1 MKKYWKSLTEL
12 KNKENSI
19 SDQPMPK
26 GNLEQILD
34 IFDKNENGSKSNRR
48 DFLKLCGYSLAISTV
63 VASCENSVQKAIPY
77 LIKPEEITPGKA
89 NYYASSFAK
98 GSDFCSI
105 LIKTRVGRPIKIEGN
120 DLSTVTNG
128 GTSSRVQASV
138 LDLYDTSRYKN
149 PLKENEKLLWEELDE
164 FVRKELNRLKN
175 ANEEVVLLTSSVYSP
190 STISVI
196 QKFIAQYPNVKW
208 VQYDSQSHSALIQAN
223 KMCFGKAGIADYRF
237 DYADMIVS
245 FDADFLG
252 TWLMP
257 VEYIRQYTKKRKLSD
272 GNTSMSQHIQ
282 LESRLSLTG
291 SNADK
296 RIPVKPSEQ
305 KLLLAQL
312 YNEILKLAGKDTY
325 TVLNTYGD
333 MQGIAKDL
341 WSHKGKSLVI
351 SGSNDVNVQLIVN
364 AINYELE
371 NYGSTLRFE
380 KQLKTSKA
388 IDSDMKNLLGDMKA
402 GKVKALLTYGV
413 NPVFDYHKG
422 DEFALALKKIG
433 FTIALDEVPNETT
446 SLMKFVA
453 PDNHYLESW
462 NDFEPKANRY
472 SLMQP
477 GIRPLFNTRQ
487 FQSSLLSWIG
497 EDPDYLKFI
506 KAYWEKNFYP
516 MQNTY
521 PNFVTYW
528 NHTLQQ
534 GVFEPNVKSVSDTK
548 FHYGGI
554 NNIFDELAKQ
564 PKSKGIELQV
574 YESIAIGDGKMANN
588 PWLQE
593 MPDPI
598 SKICWDNYLC
608 ISPKLASELM
618 MGTGDVV
625 EVNSKVKLP
634 VYVLPGQAYNTV
646 AVAKGYGRQVCGIV
660 GKNVGVNVNS
670 LHNSSVDFI
679 DNVNLI
685 KTGEKYDLAMTQTHH
700 SMEGR
705 AIVREADLEE
715 YKENPAAG
723 NESHHT
729 YENASIYEKPKF
741 PNHHWGLVV
750 DLNSCVGCGAC
761 SVACQ
766 AENNVP
772 VVGKKEVI
780 RAHEMSWIRIDRY
793 FSGDEFNPDV
803 SFQPVMCQHCDNAP
817 CENVCPVA
825 ATSHSSEGLNQMA
838 YNRCIGTRYC
848 GNNCPYKVRRFNWFD
863 FTKADSIPNNL
874 HDVAEMTI
882 DLKRMVLNP
891 DVTVRAKGV
900 IEKCSLCVQR
910 IQEGKL
916 NAKIKGRKVKDGE
929 IKTACE
935 QACPS
940 GAIIFGDLND
950 KESKLVKETS
960 SKRNYHLLEEIHT
973 LPSVSYLT
981 KIRNKKMNHS

>member
-12 KNKENSI
+12 RNGDNSVPDKSI
-19 SDQPMPK
+19 PK

-34 IFDKNENGSKSNRR
+34 IFDKNEKDSKSNRR
-48 DFLKLCGYSLAISTV
+48 DFLKLCGYSLAIGTV

-77 LIKPEEITPGKA
+77 LIKPEEVTPGKA

-105 LIKTRVGRPIKIEGN
+105 LIKTREGRPIKIEGN
-120 DLSTVTNG
+120 DLSTLTHG

-149 PLKENEKLLWEELDE
+149 PVKGKEKLSWQELDE
-164 FVRKELNRLKN
+164 TVVKELNRLKN
-175 ANEEVVLLTSSVYSP
+175 SSEQVVLLTSSIYSP
-190 STISVI
+190 STENVI
-196 QKFIAQYPNVKW
+196 KRFIAKYPNVKW
-208 VQYDSQSHSALIQAN
+208 IQYDSKSYAALIKAN
-223 KMCFGKAGIADYRF
+223 EMCFGKAGISDYRF
-237 DYADMIVS
+237 DYADRIVS

-257 VEYIRQYTKKRKLSD
+257 IEHIRQYTKKRKLSD
-272 GNTSMSQHIQ
+272 GNTSMSHHTQI
-282 LESRLSLTG
+282 ESRLSLTG

-305 KLLLAQL
+305 KLLVAQL
-312 YNEILKLAGKDTY
+312 YNEVLKLAEKDTY
-325 TVLNTYGD
+325 SIPKASADIQN
-333 MQGIAKDL
+333 IAKDL
-341 WSHKGKSLVI
+341 WAHKGKSLVV
-351 SGSNDVNVQLIVN
+351 SGSNDLNTQIIVN
-364 AINYELE
+364 AINYELK
-371 NYGSTLRFE
+371 NYGSTLRID
-380 KQLKTSKA
+380 KQLYTSKA
-388 IDSDMKNLLGDMKA
+388 VDSDMENLLEDMKS
-402 GKVKALLTYGV
+402 GKLKGLLTYGV
-413 NPVFDYHKG
+413 NPVFDHYNG
-422 DEFALALKKIG
+422 DEFASVLKKIG
-433 FTIALDEVPNETT
+433 FTIAFDEVPNETS

-453 PDNHYLESW
+453 PDNHFLESW
-462 NDFEPKANRY
+462 NDFEPKTNRY

-477 GIRPLFNTRQ
+477 GIRPLFDTRQ
-487 FQSSLLSWIG
+487 FQSTLLSWMG
-497 EDPDYLKFI
+497 EDTNYLNFI
-506 KAYWEKNFYP
+506 KNHWEKKMYP
-516 MQNTY
+516 MQAAY
-521 PNFVTYW
+521 PNFTTFW
-528 NHTLQQ
+528 NHTLQK
-534 GVFEPNVKSVSDTK
+534 GIFEPNVKSTSDVKLTIAD
-548 FHYGGI
+548 I
-554 NNIFDELAKQ
+554 NSIVNKLTSIKKLEGL
-564 PKSKGIELQV
+564 ELQV
-574 YESIAIGDGKMANN
+574 YESVAIGDGKMANN

-598 SKICWDNYLC
+598 TKICWDNYLC
-608 ISPKLASELM
+608 ISPKQAEKLM
-618 MGTGDVV
+618 LETGNVV
-625 EVNSKVKLP
+625 EINSKLKLP

-646 AVAKGYGRQVCGIV
+646 AVASGYGRQVCGIV
-660 GKNVGVNVNS
+660 GKNVGVNVNY
-670 LHNSSVDFI
+670 LLKTGDDFI
-679 DNVNLI
+679 GDVKLT
-685 KTGEKYDLAMTQTHH
+685 KTGETYDLAMTQTHH

-705 AIVREADLEE
+705 AIVREAGLEE
-715 YKENPAAG
+715 YKKNPSAG
-723 NESHHT
+723 NESHHA
-729 YENASIYEKPKF
+729 YENANIYEKPKF

-761 SVACQ
+761 SIACQ
-766 AENNVP
+766 SENNVP
-772 VVGKKEVI
+772 VVGKKEVM

-825 ATSHSSEGLNQMA
+825 ATNHSSEGLNQMA

-848 GNNCPYKVRRFNWFD
+848 GNNCPYKVRRFNWYD
-863 FTKADSIPNNL
+863 YTKADSIPNNL

-891 DVTVRAKGV
+891 DVTIRAKGV

-916 NAKIKGRKVKDGE
+916 NAKIEGRKVKDGE
-929 IKTACE
+929 IKTACQ

>member
-12 KNKENSI
+12 KNGENSVP
-19 SDQPMPK
+19 DQPMPK

-34 IFDKNENGSKSNRR
+34 IFDKNENDSKSNRR
-48 DFLKLCGYSLAISTV
+48 DFLKLCGFSLAISTV

-98 GSDFCSI
+98 GSDYCSV
-105 LIKTRVGRPIKIEGN
+105 LIKTREGRPIKIEGN
-120 DLSTVTNG
+120 DLSSVTNG

-138 LDLYDTSRYKN
+138 LDLYDTSRYKHAKKGN
-149 PLKENEKLLWEELDE
+149 QKLSWEELDKTI
-164 FVRKELNRLKN
+164 KEELTRLKN
-175 ANEEVVLLTSSVYSP
+175 ANEPVVLLTSSIYSP
-190 STISVI
+190 STERII
-196 QKFIAQYPNVKW
+196 QKFIVQYPNVKW
-208 VQYDSQSHSALIQAN
+208 VQYDSQSATALIEAN
-223 KMCFGKAGIADYRF
+223 QMCFGKAGIADYRF
-237 DYADMIVS
+237 DYADKIVS

-257 VEYIRQYTKKRKLSD
+257 VEHIRQYTKKRKLSD
-272 GNTSMSQHIQ
+272 GNTSMSHHTQV
-282 LESRLSLTG
+282 ESRLSLTG

-305 KLLLAQL
+305 KFLIAQL
-312 YNEILKLAGKDTY
+312 YNEILKLAGKETY
-325 TVLNTYGD
+325 SLPASNTD
-333 MQGIAKDL
+333 IQEIAKDL
-341 WSHKGKSLVI
+341 WAHKGKSLVI
-351 SGSNDVNVQLIVN
+351 SGSNDAYVQVVVN
-364 AINYELE
+364 AINFELE
-371 NYGSTLRFE
+371 NYGSTLRVD
-380 KQLKTSKA
+380 KQLHTSKA
-388 IDSDMKNLLGDMKA
+388 IASEMDQVLADMKS
-402 GKVKALLTYGV
+402 GKLKGIISYGV
-413 NPVFDYHKG
+413 NPVFDYPKG
-422 DEFALALKKIG
+422 KEFADAVKKVA
-433 FTIALDEVPNETT
+433 FSVAMDEVPNETT
-446 SLMKFVA
+446 ALMSFVA
-453 PDNHYLESW
+453 PDNHFLESW
-462 NDFEPKANRY
+462 NDFEPKTNRY

-477 GIRPLFNTRQ
+477 GIRPLFDTRQ
-487 FQSSLLSWIG
+487 FQSSLLSWMG
-497 EDPDYLKFI
+497 EDVNYLTFI
-506 KAYWEKNFYP
+506 KNHWEKNMYP
-516 MQNTY
+516 MQTAY
-521 PNFVTYW
+521 PNFTTFW
-528 NHTLQQ
+528 KHTLQQ
-534 GVFEPNVKSVSDTK
+534 GVFEPSIKSVFDTR
-548 FHYGGI
+548 FNFAGI
-554 NNIFDELAKQ
+554 SNVVNQFSKPND
-564 PKSKGIELQV
+564 SKGVELQL
-574 YESIAIGDGKMANN
+574 YESIAIGDGRMANN

-593 MPDPI
+593 MPDPVT
-598 SKICWDNYLC
+598 KICWDNYLC
-608 ISPKLASELM
+608 VSPKQAEEM
-618 MGTGDVV
+618 MLETGDVV
-625 EVNSKVKLP
+625 DLNSKLKLP
-634 VYVLPGQAYNTV
+634 VYILPGQAYNTV
-646 AVAKGYGRQVCGIV
+646 SIAKGYGRQLCGVV
-660 GKNVGVNVNS
+660 GKNVGVNVNALLAS
-670 LHNSSVDFI
+670 NDDFLG
-679 DNVNLI
+679 DVKLS

-705 AIVREADLEE
+705 AIVREAGLEE
-715 YKENPAAG
+715 YKKNPSAG
-723 NESHHT
+723 NESHHA
-729 YENASIYEKPKF
+729 YENANIYEKPKF

-761 SVACQ
+761 SIACQ
-766 AENNVP
+766 SENNVP

-793 FSGDEFNPDV
+793 FSGDEINPDV

-825 ATSHSSEGLNQMA
+825 ATNHSSEGLNQMA

-863 FTKADSIPNNL
+863 YTKADSIPNNL

-916 NAKIKGRKVKDGE
+916 NAKIEGRKVKDGE

>member
-12 KNKENSI
+12 KNGENSVP
-19 SDQPMPK
+19 DQPMPK

-34 IFDKNENGSKSNRR
+34 IFDKNESGSKSNRR
-48 DFLKLCGYSLAISTV
+48 DFLKLCGFSLAISTV

-98 GSDFCSI
+98 GSDYCSI
-105 LIKTRVGRPIKIEGN
+105 LIKTREGRPIKIEGN
-120 DLSTVTNG
+120 DLSGVTNG

-138 LDLYDTSRYKN
+138 LDLYDTGRYKHPKKGN
-149 PLKENEKLLWEELDE
+149 QKLSWEELDE
-164 FVRKELNRLKN
+164 TVKKELNRLKN
-175 ANEEVVLLTSSVYSP
+175 ANEQVVLLTSSVYSP
-190 STISVI
+190 STINVI

-208 VQYDSQSHSALIQAN
+208 VQYDSQSASALIQAN
-223 KMCFGKAGIADYRF
+223 EMCFGKAGIADYRF

-257 VEYIRQYTKKRKLSD
+257 VEHIRQYTKKRKLCN
-272 GNTSMSQHIQ
+272 GNTSMSHHTQI
-282 LESRLSLTG
+282 ESRLSLTG

-305 KLLLAQL
+305 KLLIVQL
-312 YNEILKLAGKDTY
+312 YNEILKLAGKEVYSTSIASADIQ
-325 TVLNTYGD
+325 N
-333 MQGIAKDL
+333 IAKEL
-341 WSHKGKSLVI
+341 CTNKGKSLVV
-351 SGSNDVNVQLIVN
+351 SGSKDTNVQVIVN
-364 AINYELE
+364 AINFELE
-371 NYGSTLRFE
+371 NYGSTLRVD
-380 KQLKTSKA
+380 KQLHTYQAK
-388 IDSDMKNLLGDMKA
+388 DSDMNQLLEDMKS
-402 GKVKALLTYGV
+402 GKLKGIISYGV
-413 NPVFDYHKG
+413 NPVFDYQHG
-422 DEFALALKKIG
+422 NEFASALKKIG
-433 FTIALDEVPNETT
+433 FSVAMDEVPNETT
-446 SLMKFVA
+446 ALMSFVA
-453 PDNHYLESW
+453 PDNHFLESW
-462 NDFEPKANRY
+462 NDFEPKTNRY

-477 GIRPLFNTRQ
+477 GIRPLFDTRQ
-487 FQSSLLSWIG
+487 FQSSLLSWMG
-497 EDPDYLKFI
+497 EDSNYLNFI
-506 KAYWEKNFYP
+506 KNHWEKNMYP
-516 MQNTY
+516 IQMAY
-521 PNFVTYW
+521 PNFTTFW

-534 GVFEPNVKSVSDTK
+534 GVFEPSVKSVFDTK
-548 FHYGGI
+548 FSLSDMSR
-554 NNIFDELAKQ
+554 FVSQLAKQ
-564 PKSKGIELQV
+564 ADNKGVELQL

-593 MPDPI
+593 MPDPVT
-598 SKICWDNYLC
+598 KICWDNYLC
-608 ISPKLASELM
+608 VSPKQAEEM
-618 MGTGDVV
+618 MLETGDVV
-625 EVNSKVKLP
+625 ELNSQVKLP

-646 AVAKGYGRQVCGIV
+646 AVATGYGRQVCGIV
-660 GKNVGVNVNS
+660 GKNVGVNVNYLLQS
-670 LHNSSVDFI
+670 NDDFI
-679 DNVNLI
+679 GDINLT

-705 AIVREADLEE
+705 AIVREAGLEE
-715 YKENPAAG
+715 YKKNPSAG
-723 NESHHT
+723 NESHHA

-761 SVACQ
+761 SIACQ
-766 AENNVP
+766 SENNVP

-825 ATSHSSEGLNQMA
+825 ATNHSSEGLNQMA

-863 FTKADSIPNNL
+863 YTKADSIPNNL

-891 DVTVRAKGV
+891 DVTIRAKGV

-916 NAKIKGRKVKDGE
+916 NAKIEGRKVKDGE
-929 IKTACE
+929 IKTACQ